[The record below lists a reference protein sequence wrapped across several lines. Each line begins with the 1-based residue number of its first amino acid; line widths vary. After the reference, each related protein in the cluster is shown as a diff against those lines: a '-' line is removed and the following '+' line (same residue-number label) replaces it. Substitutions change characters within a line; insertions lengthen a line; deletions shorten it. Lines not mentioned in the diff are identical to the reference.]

1 MPRIMVL
8 AERPDVPESRLV
20 LEERM
25 VAADLDSE
33 RASAQLVERVAWAIV
48 DAEQL
53 EQAEGDRREQAA
65 AHRKRRS
72 VKARRG
78 RASRS
83 RAIQARRLA
92 MRDRGSTETHVS
104 EMLRHGET
112 LAAIEDFIDR
122 QPISEEHRAVL
133 WLQAWAEQTDDPARR
148 HVARMRPI
156 LNAGD

>member
-1 MPRIMVL
+1 MPLIMVL
-8 AERPDVPESRLV
+8 AERPRVPESRLV

-25 VAADLDSE
+25 VAGHLDSE
-33 RASAQLVERVAWAIV
+33 RASAQLVERLGWAIV

-53 EQAEGDRREQAA
+53 EQAERDRPAQHNRRAPA
-65 AHRKRRS
+65 RAHGS
-72 VKARRG
+72 

-83 RAIQARRLA
+83 CAIEARRRS
-92 MRDRGSTETHVS
+92 MHTTGSTETHVS
-104 EMLRHGET
+104 EMLRHGAS
-112 LAAIEDFIDR
+112 LAEIEDFIDR

-148 HVARMRPI
+148 HVARMRPS